1 MGRRGSAGGL
11 EWLVPKGRLPA
22 LIAALALLL
31 GCGWWYYN
39 ERRERTAAITG
50 AVHDT
55 DDDDAWLAALMS
67 QNPRESEAA
76 AQRVKELGDRALPLV
91 RDILQDPQADAPLRK
106 AAIRAA
112 GLIGPAAAPAIP
124 EVAAFLK
131 DPEYTEEAA
140 VALSFMGPE
149 AFAPLRGALSSR
161 EGEVRTEALRSLGK
175 LSERAPLAPSMV
187 LPLLLDG
194 MRDSDEGVRA
204 VGATYLGVIHADP
217 EKSVQALAT
226 GLSDP
231 DPTVRRVSAVS
242 LAAFTAEEAKS
253 AMPALRKATSDPDG
267 DVAREAGATL
277 VKLQTGEKSR

>member
-1 MGRRGSAGGL
+1 
-11 EWLVPKGRLPA
+11 VPKGRPLA
-22 LIAALALLL
+22 LISALAVLL
-31 GCGWWYYN
+31 GFGWWYYD

-50 AVHDT
+50 AVHDI

-76 AQRVKELGDRALPLV
+76 AQRVKALGNRALPLV
-91 RDILQDPQADAPLRK
+91 RDILKDPQADAPLRK

-124 EVAAFLK
+124 DVAAFLN

-140 VALSFMGPE
+140 VALSFMGPD
-149 AFAPLRGALSSR
+149 AFAPLRHALSSR
-161 EGEVRTEALRSLGK
+161 DAEVRAEALRSLGK

-194 MRDSDEGVRA
+194 MRDPDEGVRT
-204 VGATYLGVIHADP
+204 VGATYLGVIHGDP
-217 EKSVQALAT
+217 DKSVMALAA
-226 GLSDP
+226 GLSDV

-242 LAAFTAEEAKS
+242 LSAFTADEAKS
-253 AMPALRKATSDPDG
+253 AIPALRKATGDPDQ

-277 VKLQTGEKSR
+277 VKLQTGEKNR